1 MAHSSRQ
8 RTRLSALGITR
19 WRRRG
24 GALNEEE
31 PDEASA
37 NVTAEAQTATTADLA
52 PKPQPVAPEALAS
65 SVPSPAPTVDS
76 GPAPE
81 IAPSPDPTAPP
92 KAAPLLDAGPA
103 PAPEAMGSPP
113 RFTFECVV
121 LEDHLLL
128 ADRTAL
134 QDGQGARAQLAEA
147 ADALRLVYLQTHGTL
162 PKAKAQRH
170 QFVWPQ
176 LTDGGLDQGQAAAEA
191 ALLGYVGR
199 VLADKGRLLV
209 LTPSAPGE
217 AVAAQLSALER
228 QLPQARLCK
237 GIMPALQADPA
248 APRQALW
255 TQLLSRP

>member
-8 RTRLSALGITR
+8 ATRLSALGITR

-24 GALNEEE
+24 GPLHEEE
-31 PDEASA
+31 SGKAPAEAPARLAAEATALAVPAPDPQPPVPAASA
-37 NVTAEAQTATTADLA
+37 
-52 PKPQPVAPEALAS
+52 P
-65 SVPSPAPTVDS
+65 PAPM
-76 GPAPE
+76 AP
-81 IAPSPDPTAPP
+81 
-92 KAAPLLDAGPA
+92 
-103 PAPEAMGSPP
+103 PP

-128 ADRTAL
+128 ADRAGF

-147 ADALRLVYLQTHGTL
+147 ADALRVVYLQSHGAL
-162 PKAKAQRH
+162 PKSKAQRH

-176 LTDGGLDQGQAAAEA
+176 LADGGLDQGQAAAEA

-209 LTPSAPGE
+209 LTPPAPDD
-217 AVAAQLSALER
+217 AVAAQLAALER

-237 GIMPALQADPA
+237 GIMPAPQADPA